1 MPPILMNRE
10 LQDVGMERPSS
21 FSREVDPLSGGGK
34 MSVLPCPSVKRQDR
48 DVTVRTAWMVH
59 TLLCRSWFN
68 KPIVCTAP
76 LEQPCPGWRVLT
88 PVSHSRASTHTVCIA
103 DLGLGCHSQNVGLYP
118 SSCSCEEEQARPASG
133 LQYMTCPPYSLS
145 RFKKW
150 QKCSEI
156 FCMHSFRA
164 LIGRV
169 VRRQNVICD
178 TPTSLGAREQPDN
191 LILTRLA
198 TNAGHRAMSN
208 LHSTNLQSTIPP

>member
-1 MPPILMNRE
+1 M
-10 LQDVGMERPSS
+10 
-21 FSREVDPLSGGGK
+21 
-34 MSVLPCPSVKRQDR
+34 
-48 DVTVRTAWMVH
+48 
-59 TLLCRSWFN
+59 
-68 KPIVCTAP
+68 
-76 LEQPCPGWRVLT
+76 
-88 PVSHSRASTHTVCIA
+88 
-103 DLGLGCHSQNVGLYP
+103 GLYP
-118 SSCSCEEEQARPASG
+118 SSCSCEEKQARPASG

-156 FCMHSFRA
+156 FCMHSFGA

-208 LHSTNLQSTIPP
+208 LHSTIYNLQSHRDLQPHPPHLHSQHDLQLSTCQIPILEPVRLPLPLALQSQAENLTYTNLDPYLL